1 MTTTNINIQ
10 HQHSIITTNIML
22 RAVKQLCLLLGILLM
37 ALPCLSLKASLNIQG
52 RVYPVH
58 VQNDQ
63 DKNELSSMN
72 RRKRKMTDVTVPSP
86 TSKALCFRGGSLT
99 VEEETDTK
107 SILTKVR
114 NVIRSLLHMGGK
126 KSPLVTQLF
135 KSVIGWVEY
144 LIGTPLLPLPKSS
157 SKQKISKRGRHEK
170 KQKTKS
176 QSHSTVQEDTIKS
189 SKPRKGSLDSLNKNR
204 VHVPKK
210 GQEKVQ
216 TGEKRTRLDPINKGN
231 SNNKR
236 SNTGHSHLN
245 TNIKSTNSN
254 YRIQRELKEFLSSP
268 PPNLAVK
275 VGKNI
280 RLWII
285 TMTGAK
291 NSIYEG
297 ETYRLRVQFPPEYP
311 TVPPSVYF
319 LQPTPRHEHVCKL
332 ICSLLILDSFYINTK
347 KWLTFFIHV
356 YSFHL

>member
-1 MTTTNINIQ
+1 
-10 HQHSIITTNIML
+10 ML
-22 RAVKQLCLLLGILLM
+22 RAVNQVRLLLGILLM
-37 ALPCLSLKASLNIQG
+37 ALPCFSSKASFNIQG

-63 DKNELSSMN
+63 GKNELSSMN
-72 RRKRKMTDVTVPSP
+72 RRKRKMTDVRV
-86 TSKALCFRGGSLT
+86 KALCLRGGSLT
-99 VEEETDTK
+99 VEEESDTK
-107 SILTKVR
+107 SILAKVR
-114 NVIRSLLHMGGK
+114 NLIRSLLHMGEK

-157 SKQKISKRGRHEK
+157 SKKKISKRGKHEE

-176 QSHSTVQEDTIKS
+176 QSHSTVQEDTVKS
-189 SKPRKGSLDSLNKNR
+189 SKPRRKGSLDSLNKNR
-204 VHVPKK
+204 VHIPKQ

-216 TGEKRTRLDPINKGN
+216 TGEKRTRLDPTNKGN

-245 TNIKSTNSN
+245 TEIKSTNSN

-332 ICSLLILDSFYINTK
+332 IYSLLILDSFYINTK